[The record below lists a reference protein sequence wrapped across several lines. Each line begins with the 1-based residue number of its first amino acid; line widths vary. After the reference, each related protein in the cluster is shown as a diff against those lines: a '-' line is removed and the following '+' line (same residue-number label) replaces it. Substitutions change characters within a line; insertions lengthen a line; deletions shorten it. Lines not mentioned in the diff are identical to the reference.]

1 MDYKKIGLTVGIEIH
16 QELATQSKLFCNCP
30 PELNKDNYDFTFT
43 RKLRPAQSE
52 LGEIDPAALFEFLKG
67 KTIIYEA
74 HHSSSCLV
82 EMDEEPPSP
91 MDKEAVDIALTFSL
105 MTKGTPVDEVQVMR
119 KTVVDGSNTGG
130 FQRTSVV
137 SLGGEIEVGGKTY
150 HLEQV
155 AVEEDAARKVSEDG
169 DTITYRLDRLGIP
182 LIEITTAP
190 EMHTPQEA
198 YDVARRI
205 GSILRATGKVRRGIG
220 TIRQDVN
227 VSIMNG
233 GIIEIKGAQDL
244 GMIKTLV
251 EFEAQRQAT
260 LVEIQGE
267 LKTRGVKAEDL
278 EKKLVDVSEMFAKT
292 GSKILLNALQSGG
305 KVYAVRL
312 KGFNGLTGKELCPNR
327 RLGTEMSDHAKFMG
341 GVRGIFHTD
350 ELPGYKITQEEV
362 KKLREIMGAEP
373 SDSVVIV
380 ADEESSCKAA
390 LIAVVDR
397 AVQALSGVPAET
409 RSANQDGTTR
419 FTRPRP
425 GAARMYPETDVRP
438 TQISADAIVMA
449 LKDLPDMPEVKLAK
463 YQKRYELNEKLA
475 IQVLDSEHLVLFEE
489 LAELGLSTTLIA
501 VTLTEDLTK
510 LRRDGVPTDD
520 LSPDAIRGTF
530 MLVKDGTT
538 VKESIPGMLTYLAKN
553 PTHDA
558 EKAIKELGLEM
569 MSDEDVKQLVE
580 SVVKEREELVKERG
594 MKAMGPLMGVIM
606 GKARGKASP
615 QQVNKLL
622 NAAIRAIIERF
633 SSPS

>member
-1 MDYKKIGLTVGIEIH
+1 MDYKKIGLTIGIEIH
-16 QELATQSKLFCNCP
+16 QELATETKLFCNCP
-30 PELNKDNYDFTFT
+30 PELNKDGYDFTFT

-74 HHSSSCLV
+74 DHRTSCLV

-91 MDKEAVDIALTFSL
+91 MDEEAVGIALTFSL
-105 MTKGTPVDEVQVMR
+105 MTNGTPVDEVQIMR

-137 SLGGEIEVGGKTY
+137 SLGGEVEVGGKTY
-150 HLEQV
+150 RLEQV
-155 AVEEDAARKVSEDG
+155 AVEEDAARKMSEDG
-169 DTITYRLDRLGIP
+169 ETITYRLDRLGIP

-260 LVEIQGE
+260 LIEIQGE
-267 LKTRGVKAEDL
+267 LITRGVMADDL
-278 EKKLVDVSEMFAKT
+278 EKKLVDVSEMFVKT
-292 GSKILLNALQSGG
+292 ESKILLNALKRGG

-362 KKLREIMGAEP
+362 KKLREEMGAEP
-373 SDSVVIV
+373 SDAVVIV
-380 ADEESSCKAA
+380 ADDESSCKAA

-438 TQISADAIVMA
+438 TQITTDVIITA
-449 LKDLPDMPEVKLAK
+449 LKNLPDMPEVKLAK
-463 YQKRYELNEKLA
+463 YQKRYELNDKLA
-475 IQVLDSEHLVLFEE
+475 IQILDSEHLDLFEE
-489 LAELGLSTTLIA
+489 LAELGLSTTLLA

-510 LRRDGVPTDD
+510 LRRDGVPTED
-520 LSPDAIRGTF
+520 LSQNAIRETF

-538 VKESIPGMLTYLAKN
+538 VKESIPDMLTYLAKN

-558 EKAIKELGLEM
+558 EKTIKELGLEM
-569 MSDEDVKQLVE
+569 MSDDEVKHLVE
-580 SVVKEREELVKERG
+580 SAVKEREALVKEKG

-622 NAAIRAIIERF
+622 NTTIRAIIE
-633 SSPS
+633 